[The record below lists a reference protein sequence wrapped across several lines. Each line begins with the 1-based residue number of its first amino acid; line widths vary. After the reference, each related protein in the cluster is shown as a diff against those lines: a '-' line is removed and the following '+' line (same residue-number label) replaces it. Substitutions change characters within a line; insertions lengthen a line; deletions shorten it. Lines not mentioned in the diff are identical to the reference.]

1 MRYRLALS
9 LIGTFALSL
18 AGGARAEVLS
28 FNLDGKHSPGMH
40 VLNETHATTVTTPTG
55 GEVGA
60 GIIYDTAT
68 NILDVNI
75 AWGSSNGFTDLT
87 GNATDAHIHGP
98 TANPAPAGFNDA
110 AGVSVGIFS
119 LSGFNTSATGGG
131 FDGVVTLSELQESQL
146 INGHLYINIH
156 TTANGAGELRGHL
169 VVVPEPA
176 AAALLIVPAALALR
190 RRARRA

>member
-1 MRYRLALS
+1 MRYGLALS
-9 LIGTFALSL
+9 LIGISTLTL
-18 AGGARAEVLS
+18 AGGVHAEVLS
-28 FNLDGKHSPGMH
+28 FNLDGKHAPGMD

-60 GIIYDTAT
+60 GITYDTAT

-75 AWGSSNGFTDLT
+75 AWGSANGFTDLT
-87 GNATDAHIHGP
+87 GPATDAHLHGP

-119 LSGFNTSATGGG
+119 LAGFNTSATAGG
-131 FDGVVTLSELQESQL
+131 FDGVVTLSELQEGQL
-146 INGHLYINIH
+146 IDGRLYINIH
-156 TTANGAGELRGHL
+156 TTANTAGELRGHL

-176 AAALLIVPAALALR
+176 TAGLLLVPAALLLR
-190 RRARRA
+190 RRAQRG